1 MLTPL
6 RPGVGG
12 RGAEINR
19 ALNGRPLSIAGQ
31 RYESGIGARANVEI
45 EYDLKG
51 LFDTLSARVGVDD
64 GTINQNGTVEF
75 IVLGDGKELWRSGA
89 MKKSDAAKQ
98 LKIEIAGVRHLV
110 LRVTGGV
117 ESPGPQARVLADW
130 VNASLIRE
138 R

>member
-1 MLTPL
+1 M
-6 RPGVGG
+6 
-12 RGAEINR
+12 
-19 ALNGRPLSIAGQ
+19 
-31 RYESGIGARANVEI
+31 EI

-51 LFDTLSARVGVDD
+51 LFDTFSALVGIDEA
-64 GTINQNGTVEF
+64 TTNQNASIEF
-75 IVLGDGKELWRSGA
+75 VALGDGKELWRSGA